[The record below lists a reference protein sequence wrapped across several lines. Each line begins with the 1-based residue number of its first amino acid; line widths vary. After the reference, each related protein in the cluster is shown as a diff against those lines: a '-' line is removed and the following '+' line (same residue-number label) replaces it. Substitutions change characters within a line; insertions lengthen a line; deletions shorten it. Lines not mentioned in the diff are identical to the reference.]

1 MVKKYL
7 STLLLSTSL
16 SAASIPDSPSS
27 CWTTSED
34 SAHLLPP
41 HLCRAISSAG
51 SNSTWTHTLDS
62 KSSARQEMVGFGAAW
77 TGTTTYIFDKL
88 SDEDQEGLMKELFT
102 RNDGTEGVGDGI
114 GMEFMRMTGK
124 SERYGGRSEGQLEQ
138 QPTPH
143 LLHTVGQSD
152 LTPDGRLSFDEN
164 DDKPEP
170 DLTNFDLTEPGGRML

>member
-1 MVKKYL
+1 
-7 STLLLSTSL
+7 
-16 SAASIPDSPSS
+16 
-27 CWTTSED
+27 
-34 SAHLLPP
+34 
-41 HLCRAISSAG
+41 
-51 SNSTWTHTLDS
+51 
-62 KSSARQEMVGFGAAW
+62 MVGFGAAW

-102 RNDGTEGVGDGI
+102 RNDGTDGIGGGI

-124 SERYGGRSEGQLEQ
+124 AERYGGRNEGQLEQ

>member
-1 MVKKYL
+1 
-7 STLLLSTSL
+7 
-16 SAASIPDSPSS
+16 
-27 CWTTSED
+27 
-34 SAHLLPP
+34 
-41 HLCRAISSAG
+41 
-51 SNSTWTHTLDS
+51 
-62 KSSARQEMVGFGAAW
+62 MVGFGAAW

-114 GMEFMRMTGK
+114 GMEFMRMT
-124 SERYGGRSEGQLEQ
+124 
-138 QPTPH
+138 
-143 LLHTVGQSD
+143 VGQSD